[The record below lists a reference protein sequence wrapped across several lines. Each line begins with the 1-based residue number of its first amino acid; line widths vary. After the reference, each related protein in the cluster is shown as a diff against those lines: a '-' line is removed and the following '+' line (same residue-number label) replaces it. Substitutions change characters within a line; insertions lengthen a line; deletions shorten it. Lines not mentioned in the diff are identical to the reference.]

1 MTPEPIHDYPDLTPA
16 EYEMFIKLQDPE
28 YTFAGHEIPVAEF
41 WLEVAVT
48 TGEPADQ
55 IHTHVVNA
63 RAAGTPWTRI
73 AKIFGVSATTAR
85 RRHSHP

>member
-1 MTPEPIHDYPDLTPA
+1 MTPEPISDDLGLSPA
-16 EYEMFIKLQDPE
+16 DLERYLRILEPE
-28 YTFAGHEIPVAEF
+28 PRGPLHEIPVAEF
-41 WLEVAVT
+41 WLEVAVA

-73 AKIFGVSATTAR
+73 AKILGVSATTAR
-85 RRHSHP
+85 RRHGHP